1 MKIAII
7 APSEIPARR
16 ANTLQVMKM
25 AQAMAALGHT
35 IRLAVPVSTS
45 GSSQGKSAGA
55 LDNHSADSQHS
66 WEELAY
72 HYGLQHAF
80 AVDWLF
86 SNPRLRRY
94 DFSWRALRWAS
105 GWQADLV
112 YTRLPQ
118 AGALASQRG
127 MATILEVHDLPQGNA
142 GPWLFRRFVHGKGA
156 RKLVVITRALAAD
169 LSQRLGMPLN
179 APFTV
184 IAADGVDLER
194 YARLLQPTEARQSL
208 LAQTRMDVSSPLSRL
223 TPERFTLGYTGHL
236 YPGRGRELLLEL
248 AKRLPQVAFLVVG
261 GEARDIQAFQDEI
274 QKERVENL
282 ILTGFVPN
290 AELPLYQAACDVL
303 LMPYQQKVAASSGGD
318 IARYLSPMKLFEYL
332 ACRRPIVSS
341 DLPVLQEVLN
351 PQNAI
356 LAPADDLEAW
366 ERAILCLQ
374 TDPDLRDRLAS
385 QARQDAQRHTWE
397 MRARLILEG
406 VDLPEGK
413 G

>member
-7 APSEIPARR
+7 APTEIPARR

-35 IRLAVPVSTS
+35 VRLAVP
-45 GSSQGKSAGA
+45 GSASVVDRGKSPDAQGNRPA
-55 LDNHSADSQHS
+55 DNQHS
-66 WEELAY
+66 WEELAH

-86 SNPRLRRY
+86 SHPRLRRY

-118 AGALASQRG
+118 AAALSSQRG
-127 MATILEVHDLPQGNA
+127 MATILEVHDLPQGIA
-142 GPWLFRRFVHGKGA
+142 GPWLFRRFLHGKGA
-156 RKLVVITRALAAD
+156 RKLVVITRALATD
-169 LSQRLGMPLN
+169 LSRRFGMQLSE
-179 APFTV
+179 PFTV

-194 YARLLQPTEARQSL
+194 YERLPQPAEARLSL
-208 LAQTRMDVSSPLSRL
+208 LAQIRVDASSPLSRL
-223 TPERFTLGYTGHL
+223 SPERFTLGYTGHL

-261 GEARDIQAFQDEI
+261 GEARDIQAFQAEI
-274 QKERVENL
+274 QARQVENL

-332 ACRRPIVSS
+332 ACQRPIVSS
-341 DLPVLQEVLN
+341 DLAVLQEVLN

-356 LAPADDLEAW
+356 LAPTDDLDSW
-366 ERAILCLQ
+366 ERAITSLQ
-374 TDPDLRDRLAS
+374 TNPELRDGLAS
-385 QARQDAQRHTWE
+385 QARQDAQRYTWE
-397 MRARLILEG
+397 MRARQILEG
-406 VDLPEGK
+406 LGRPEEK
-413 G
+413 V